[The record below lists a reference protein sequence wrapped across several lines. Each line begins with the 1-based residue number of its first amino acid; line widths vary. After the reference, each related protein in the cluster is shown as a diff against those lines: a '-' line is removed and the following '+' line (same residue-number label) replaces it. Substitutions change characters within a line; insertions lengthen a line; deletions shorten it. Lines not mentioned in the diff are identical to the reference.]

1 VIRPGGELRFY
12 EHVIADKPLPARL
25 QQIADATLWP
35 RVAGGC
41 HMARD
46 TTAAIELAGFEIESI
61 DRFPFSPGTLVP
73 SMRRTISTF
82 SCDIAYAVSR
92 NRGEGRDREA
102 AEEKT
107 ADCKRRSP

>member
-73 SMRRTISTF
+73 SMPHILGAARR
-82 SCDIAYAVSR
+82 A
-92 NRGEGRDREA
+92 
-102 AEEKT
+102 
-107 ADCKRRSP
+107 